1 MAVFLHMVKLE
12 VAKLILFLEIKVNL
26 ITGLFIR
33 FFNKFLKQR
42 MLKINKILWC
52 FYNLRKFIMN
62 KYLIY

>member
-12 VAKLILFLEIKVNL
+12 VAKLIQFLEIKVNL